1 MLDYNSAVLY
11 NKDAQPVLTI
21 IYEGRHDIHVLK
33 TLIWLNHVTK
43 NWAHKTDLA
52 PPLVIEESVPC
63 QTIERACI
71 CVLSINFPSVSTIYL
86 LDFLSV
92 SDTVVYFVFHWITLY
107 YPSDITHV
115 VTNKQLLTSIGRFG
129 VEFPHYHK

>member
-21 IYEGRHDIHVLK
+21 AYEGRHDIHVLK

-63 QTIERACI
+63 QTIERAYI

-92 SDTVVYFVFHWITLY
+92 SDTVVYFVFHWITLL
-107 YPSDITHV
+107 PIRHHTCGD
-115 VTNKQLLTSIGRFG
+115 K
-129 VEFPHYHK
+129 